1 MAERTAAE
9 RVALARHPQ
18 RPNITDYINGLFTDF
33 FEQRGD
39 RACREDA
46 AILGGIALFHGRP
59 VTVIGTRKGKDLEEN
74 LNCNFGMPGP
84 EGYRKALRLMKQAEK
99 FHRPIF
105 TFIDT
110 SGAYPGLEAEE
121 RGQGEAIARNLFEM
135 SRLTV
140 PVIAVVTGE
149 GNSGGALALA
159 GITPA
164 DIGACIVATVSAD
177 TIVPSAAC
185 MLQREL
191 GMPEDTPC
199 FDLNA
204 ACTGF
209 IYALHTMECLLN
221 ASPRK
226 FGLVVGAEAL
236 SRVVDWTDRG
246 TCILF
251 GDGAAAAVVECR
263 EGWPAIGAVLGSRG
277 DDRLLRLPGLGRGEP
292 NVLSM
297 EGTQVF
303 KFAVETVPACMDAVL
318 AKAGLTAED
327 IDFFVFHQANARI
340 IDLAVRKYRIPP
352 EKYYKNIDHYGN
364 TAAASVPLV
373 LSELY
378 EQGRI
383 GPGSRLL
390 TVAFG
395 GGLTWGG
402 AVLEL
407 A

>member
-1 MAERTAAE
+1 MNGIKLRGTGRCVPANTVTNDDLAQLVDTNDAWITARTGIRSRYRCTMETHTDLCVNAARAALKKAGVSPAE
-9 RVALARHPQ
+9 
-18 RPNITDYINGLFTDF
+18 
-33 FEQRGD
+33 
-39 RACREDA
+39 
-46 AILGGIALFHGRP
+46 
-59 VTVIGTRKGKDLEEN
+59 
-74 LNCNFGMPGP
+74 
-84 EGYRKALRLMKQAEK
+84 
-99 FHRPIF
+99 
-105 TFIDT
+105 
-110 SGAYPGLEAEE
+110 
-121 RGQGEAIARNLFEM
+121 
-135 SRLTV
+135 
-140 PVIAVVTGE
+140 
-149 GNSGGALALA
+149 
-159 GITPA
+159 
-164 DIGACIVATVSAD
+164 IGACIVATVSAD
-177 TIVPSAAC
+177 TVVPSAAC
-185 MLQREL
+185 MLQKAL
-191 GMPEDTPC
+191 GLPEDTPC

-209 IYALHTMECLLN
+209 VYALHTMECLLN
-221 ASPRK
+221 AAPRK

-236 SRVVDWTDRG
+236 SKVVDWTDRS

-263 EGWPAIGAVLGSRG
+263 EGWPSIGAVLGSRG
-277 DDRLLRLPGLGRGEP
+277 NDTLLRLPGLGRGEP

-318 AKAGLTAED
+318 AKSGLTIDD

-373 LSELY
+373 LSEL
-378 EQGRI
+378 EDQGRI

-390 TVAFG
+390 MVAFG

-402 AVLEL
+402 AVLEM

>member
-1 MAERTAAE
+1 MNGIKLRGTGRCVPANVITNDDLAKLVDTNDAWITARTGIRSRYRCTTETHTDLCASAARAALEKAGVSPAE
-9 RVALARHPQ
+9 
-18 RPNITDYINGLFTDF
+18 
-33 FEQRGD
+33 
-39 RACREDA
+39 
-46 AILGGIALFHGRP
+46 
-59 VTVIGTRKGKDLEEN
+59 
-74 LNCNFGMPGP
+74 
-84 EGYRKALRLMKQAEK
+84 
-99 FHRPIF
+99 
-105 TFIDT
+105 
-110 SGAYPGLEAEE
+110 
-121 RGQGEAIARNLFEM
+121 
-135 SRLTV
+135 
-140 PVIAVVTGE
+140 
-149 GNSGGALALA
+149 
-159 GITPA
+159 
-164 DIGACIVATVSAD
+164 IGACIVATVSAD
-177 TIVPSAAC
+177 TVVPSAAC
-185 MLQREL
+185 MLQKAL
-191 GMPEDTPC
+191 GLPEDTPC

-209 IYALHTMECLLN
+209 VYALHTMECLLN
-221 ASPRK
+221 AAPRK

-236 SRVVDWTDRG
+236 SKVVDWTDRG

-263 EGWPAIGAVLGSRG
+263 EGWPSIGAVLGSRG
-277 DDRLLRLPGLGRGEP
+277 DDALLRLPGLGRNEP

-303 KFAVETVPACMDAVL
+303 KFAVETVPTCMDVVL
-318 AKAGLTAED
+318 ARSGLTIDD

-340 IDLAVRKYRIPP
+340 IDLAVRKYHIPP

-373 LSELY
+373 LSELE

-402 AVLEL
+402 AVIEM

>member
-1 MAERTAAE
+1 MNGIKLRGLGRCVPAQSVTNDDLAKTVDTSDAWITARTGIRSRRRCTEETHTELCVTAA
-9 RVALARHPQ
+9 RRALAQ
-18 RPNITDYINGLFTDF
+18 
-33 FEQRGD
+33 
-39 RACREDA
+39 
-46 AILGGIALFHGRP
+46 
-59 VTVIGTRKGKDLEEN
+59 
-74 LNCNFGMPGP
+74 
-84 EGYRKALRLMKQAEK
+84 
-99 FHRPIF
+99 
-105 TFIDT
+105 
-110 SGAYPGLEAEE
+110 
-121 RGQGEAIARNLFEM
+121 
-135 SRLTV
+135 
-140 PVIAVVTGE
+140 
-149 GNSGGALALA
+149 A

-185 MLQREL
+185 MLQRDL

-221 ASPRK
+221 AAPRK

-263 EGWPAIGAVLGSRG
+263 EGWPVIGAVLGSRG

>member
-1 MAERTAAE
+1 MNGIKLRGTGRCVPANTVTNDDLAQLVDTNDAWITARTGIRSRYRCTTETHTDLCVNAARAALKKAGVSPAE
-9 RVALARHPQ
+9 
-18 RPNITDYINGLFTDF
+18 
-33 FEQRGD
+33 
-39 RACREDA
+39 
-46 AILGGIALFHGRP
+46 
-59 VTVIGTRKGKDLEEN
+59 
-74 LNCNFGMPGP
+74 
-84 EGYRKALRLMKQAEK
+84 
-99 FHRPIF
+99 
-105 TFIDT
+105 
-110 SGAYPGLEAEE
+110 
-121 RGQGEAIARNLFEM
+121 
-135 SRLTV
+135 
-140 PVIAVVTGE
+140 
-149 GNSGGALALA
+149 
-159 GITPA
+159 
-164 DIGACIVATVSAD
+164 IGACIVATVSAD
-177 TIVPSAAC
+177 TVVPSAAC
-185 MLQREL
+185 MLQKAL
-191 GMPEDTPC
+191 GLPEDTPC

-209 IYALHTMECLLN
+209 VYALHTMECLLN
-221 ASPRK
+221 AAPRK

-236 SRVVDWTDRG
+236 SKVVDWTDRS

-263 EGWPAIGAVLGSRG
+263 EGWPSIGAVLGSRG
-277 DDRLLRLPGLGRGEP
+277 NDTLLRLPGLGRGEP

-318 AKAGLTAED
+318 AKSGLTIDD

-373 LSELY
+373 LSEL
-378 EQGRI
+378 EDQGRI

-390 TVAFG
+390 MVAFG

-402 AVLEL
+402 AVLEM

>member
-1 MAERTAAE
+1 MNGIKLRGLGRCVPAQSVTNDDLAKTVDTSDAWITARTGIRSRRRCTEETHTELCVTAA
-9 RVALARHPQ
+9 RRALAQ
-18 RPNITDYINGLFTDF
+18 
-33 FEQRGD
+33 
-39 RACREDA
+39 
-46 AILGGIALFHGRP
+46 
-59 VTVIGTRKGKDLEEN
+59 
-74 LNCNFGMPGP
+74 
-84 EGYRKALRLMKQAEK
+84 
-99 FHRPIF
+99 
-105 TFIDT
+105 
-110 SGAYPGLEAEE
+110 
-121 RGQGEAIARNLFEM
+121 
-135 SRLTV
+135 
-140 PVIAVVTGE
+140 
-149 GNSGGALALA
+149 A

-221 ASPRK
+221 AAPRK

-263 EGWPAIGAVLGSRG
+263 EGWPVIGAVLGSRG

-303 KFAVETVPACMDAVL
+303 KFAVETVPACMDATL
-318 AKAGLTAED
+318 KKAGLTAED

>member
-1 MAERTAAE
+1 MNGIKLRGTGRCVPANT
-9 RVALARHPQ
+9 VTNDDLARLVDT
-18 RPNITDYINGLFTDF
+18 NDAWITARTGIRSRYRCTAETHTDLCVNAA
-33 FEQRGD
+33 
-39 RACREDA
+39 RA
-46 AILGGIALFHGRP
+46 AL
-59 VTVIGTRKGKDLEEN
+59 K
-74 LNCNFGMPGP
+74 
-84 EGYRKALRLMKQAEK
+84 KAGVSPAE
-99 FHRPIF
+99 
-105 TFIDT
+105 
-110 SGAYPGLEAEE
+110 
-121 RGQGEAIARNLFEM
+121 
-135 SRLTV
+135 
-140 PVIAVVTGE
+140 
-149 GNSGGALALA
+149 
-159 GITPA
+159 
-164 DIGACIVATVSAD
+164 IGACIVATVSAD
-177 TIVPSAAC
+177 TVVPSAAC
-185 MLQREL
+185 MLQKAL
-191 GMPEDTPC
+191 GLPEDTPC

-209 IYALHTMECLLN
+209 VYALHTMECLLN
-221 ASPRK
+221 AAPRK

-236 SRVVDWTDRG
+236 SKVVDWTDRG

-263 EGWPAIGAVLGSRG
+263 EDWPSIGAVLGSRG
-277 DDRLLRLPGLGRGEP
+277 DDALLRLPGLGRNEP

-318 AKAGLTAED
+318 KKSGLTIDD

-340 IDLAVRKYRIPP
+340 IDLAVRKYHIPP
-352 EKYYKNIDHYGN
+352 EKYSKNIDRYGN

-373 LSELY
+373 LSELE

-402 AVLEL
+402 AVIEM